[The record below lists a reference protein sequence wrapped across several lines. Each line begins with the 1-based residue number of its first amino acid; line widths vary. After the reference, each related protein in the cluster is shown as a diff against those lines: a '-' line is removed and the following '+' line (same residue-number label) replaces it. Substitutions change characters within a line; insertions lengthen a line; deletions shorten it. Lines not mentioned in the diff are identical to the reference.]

1 MIGNMQAAT
10 SLQLAAWAMAQLQ
23 SSVHTLYRC
32 QLWISSLAKTTI
44 NTKTRTRTRTNTN
57 TKKQRQPS
65 MHPLLSG
72 VCEEGKTSSADIL
85 ASLARALEGY
95 VPMLAMIRWSRF
107 LCKVTM
113 RFLSTHFSLS
123 TCPLLSRKCP
133 FMSQQMSTFVSAFIH
148 FCHEGSHTPC
158 LEFIMLSF
166 LSNICQHFPQHQIAH
181 RQLHQTNMYRDPFTY
196 A

>member
-1 MIGNMQAAT
+1 MILAIQAAT

-95 VPMLAMIRWSRF
+95 VPMLAMLRWSRI
-107 LCKVTM
+107 LCKVIKW
-113 RFLSTHFSLS
+113 FLSIHFRLLANVHFCLS
-123 TCPLLSRKCP
+123 IHALLSR
-133 FMSQQMSTFVSAFIH
+133 
-148 FCHEGSHTPC
+148 
-158 LEFIMLSF
+158 
-166 LSNICQHFPQHQIAH
+166 
-181 RQLHQTNMYRDPFTY
+181 RFTY
-196 A
+196 PTFGVFLCSHF